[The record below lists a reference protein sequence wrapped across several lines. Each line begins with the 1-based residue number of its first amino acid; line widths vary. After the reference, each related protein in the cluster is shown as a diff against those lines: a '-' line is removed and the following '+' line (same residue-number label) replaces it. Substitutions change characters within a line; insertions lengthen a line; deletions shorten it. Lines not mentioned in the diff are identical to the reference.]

1 MTAEQ
6 MEALQQMYGQEDGE
20 YGEEEMGYGEE
31 MDDEGMWK
39 HK

>member
-1 MTAEQ
+1 

-31 MDDEGMWK
+31 MEDEGM
-39 HK
+39 

>member
-1 MTAEQ
+1 

-31 MDDEGMWK
+31 MEDEGMWK